1 MSGGCTVMLLVAT
14 ATLHVAALAGVP
26 TEPDSA
32 GAPGSRPGLSGGMGV
47 SYISAQ
53 DLVNLVNATP
63 GSTSREGEFSS
74 VVEFFGAGS
83 IPVSGKWAL
92 KVEYAYLMGSYTVQ
106 GLFGQTEYSYAVHMP
121 SLLLQYV
128 LVEEGVYNFKAGIGP
143 GFYLGN
149 LTQRVGGSESRYA
162 GSGPGLL
169 LDLEANTALGDD
181 FFAYLGVLVRW
192 SGIGA
197 LSSENGTGPQASFA
211 SETTLRFFGLG
222 ARLGFS
228 YYF

>member
-63 GSTSREGEFSS
+63 GATSREGEFSS

-83 IPVSGKWAL
+83 IPFSGNWAL

-106 GLFGQTEYSYAVHMP
+106 GLFGQTEYNYAAHMP

-143 GFYLGN
+143 GFYLGD
-149 LTQRVGGSESRYA
+149 LTQRVFIDFDPDRPVYRIPEKVFRWIRGHSLCPGANRVDFDIQRSCCICCRKGRYPA
-162 GSGPGLL
+162 GIVSPVRQKDNHLTL
-169 LDLEANTALGDD
+169 CRR
-181 FFAYLGVLVRW
+181 VLQPV
-192 SGIGA
+192 
-197 LSSENGTGPQASFA
+197 
-211 SETTLRFFGLG
+211 
-222 ARLGFS
+222 
-228 YYF
+228 

>member
-1 MSGGCTVMLLVAT
+1 MTAGRIAILLVAS
-14 ATLHVAALAGVP
+14 AALHGAALAGIP
-26 TEPDSA
+26 LPQDSTRP
-32 GAPGSRPGLSGGMGV
+32 PGTRPGLSGGMGV

-63 GSTSREGEFSS
+63 GATSREGEFSS

-83 IPVSGKWAL
+83 IPFSGNWAL

-106 GLFGQTEYSYAVHMP
+106 GLFGQTEYNYAAHMP

-143 GFYLGN
+143 GFYLGD
-149 LTQRVGGSESRYA
+149 LTQRVGGSESRYT

-181 FFAYLGVLVRW
+181 LFAYLGAVVRW
-192 SGIGA
+192 SGIGSLTA
-197 LSSENGTGPQASFA
+197 ENGAGPQASFA
-211 SETTLRFFGLG
+211 SETTLQFFGLG